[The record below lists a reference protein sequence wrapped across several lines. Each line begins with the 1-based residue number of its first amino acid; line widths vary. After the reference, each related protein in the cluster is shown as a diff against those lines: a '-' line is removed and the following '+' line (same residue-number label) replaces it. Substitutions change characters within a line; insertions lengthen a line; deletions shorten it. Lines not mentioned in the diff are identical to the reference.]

1 MTKKIYITA
10 LAHCGKKL
18 IFEQKKVYCFSNN
31 FLRRNTYCQQKLKH
45 WSKWID
51 ILLPCLISKTVML
64 LVLTC
69 LCFKILDAQVC
80 VLKTDSTMWFRINTS
95 DYERHSVQFSRS
107 VMSDS
112 LQPHELQHSRPPYQS
127 PTPGVY
133 PNPCPLSRW
142 TQPSRPLSSL
152 SPPALNFS
160 QHQSLFQWVN
170 SSHEVA
176 RVLEF
181 QL

>member
-1 MTKKIYITA
+1 MTKKIYITV

-80 VLKTDSTMWFRINTS
+80 VLKTDSTIWFRIDTS

-107 VMSDS
+107 VVSDS
-112 LQPHELQHSRPPYQS
+112 LQPHELQHARPPYQS
-127 PTPGVY
+127 PTPGVH
-133 PNPCPLSRW
+133 PNLCPLS
-142 TQPSRPLSSL
+142 PLCSTCNNCFITFWL
-152 SPPALNFS
+152 TRL
-160 QHQSLFQWVN
+160 L
-170 SSHEVA
+170 
-176 RVLEF
+176 
-181 QL
+181 